1 MNDPKVPPTRRAT
14 LASQNRVSWNITT
27 EPEGPSLWL
36 PPSITNTN
44 KQAETAKQKAC
55 EAMLAEMTQQVNTM
69 IGEYCELH
77 FLLTVPKRVLQTTE
91 TSKAS
96 SANVQLQTD

>member
-1 MNDPKVPPTRRAT
+1 M
-14 LASQNRVSWNITT
+14 T
-27 EPEGPSLWL
+27 EQEGPSPWL
-36 PPSITNTN
+36 PPTITNA
-44 KQAETAKQKAC
+44 KERAEIAKQKAHR
-55 EAMLAEMTQQVNTM
+55 EETLAEMTQQVNTM

-96 SANVQLQTD
+96 SANVQLQTELELSANIQLQTD